1 MIDRLV
7 VTMGDPA
14 GIGAEI
20 IIKSRW
26 HIFDGN
32 SDNIIPFYVLGD
44 VAYFKELQKSL
55 NAPCN
60 IIAIENPQETE
71 QAFTQG
77 LPVLDLSKLDLP
89 PFANI
94 TRGAPNVE
102 NGKNT
107 YLLIKKAVQHI
118 NQGDATALVTAPIAK
133 EICKQAG
140 FEFSGHTDYLEHLCG
155 KNQVVMML
163 ANRYLKAVPLTV
175 HIPLKDVPQKL
186 TSDVIVTQAKITH
199 QALQQYFGIEQP
211 ILAMAGLN
219 PHAGEGGML
228 GDEEQTI
235 IIPALEILRAQ
246 HIDIRGP
253 FAGDSLFS
261 AEMRKTYDV
270 ALACYHD
277 QALIAVKTLDMAGGV
292 NISLGL
298 DFIRTSPDHGTAFDI
313 ADKLIAS
320 PESMLAALKMARK
333 GDGMGDIK

>member
-1 MIDRLV
+1 MTGRLV

-26 HIFDGN
+26 QIA
-32 SDNIIPFYVLGD
+32 DNNDENIKAFYVLGD
-44 VAYFKELQKSL
+44 VAYFRELQKSL
-55 NAPCN
+55 NISCN
-60 IIAIENPQETE
+60 IIAIDNPQQTE
-71 QAFTQG
+71 QAFMQG

-89 PFANI
+89 PFATI
-94 TRGAPNVE
+94 TRGAPNVD

-107 YLLIKKAVQHI
+107 YLLIKKAVEHI
-118 NQGDATALVTAPIAK
+118 NQGDATALTTAPIAK
-133 EICKQAG
+133 EICRQAG
-140 FEFSGHTDYLEHLCG
+140 FEFSGHTDYLAHLNG

-175 HIPLKDVPQKL
+175 HIPLKAVPQKL
-186 TSDVIVTQAKITH
+186 TADVIITQAKITH
-199 QALQQYFGIEQP
+199 SALQRYFGIEQP

-228 GDEEQTI
+228 GDEEQKI
-235 IIPALEILRAQ
+235 IIPALQILRAQ
-246 HIDIRGP
+246 NIDIRGP
-253 FAGDSLFS
+253 FAGDSLFC
-261 AEMRKTYDV
+261 AEMRETYDV

-313 ADKLIAS
+313 ADRLIAS
-320 PESMLAALKMARK
+320 PESMLAALKMASK
-333 GDGMGDIK
+333 ND